1 MRAFLGPTLSAV
13 IVCGALLTGAAAE
26 PEWKSFPAQQEF
38 LRRKLSSSAEYR
50 NAVDAW
56 RRARREVADAVL
68 AACRSVPAV
77 REAWSRLLHSCSR
90 LAAQPENPE
99 RNSAVVA
106 ASRELRR
113 ALVAVPGVAK
123 AERNVAAA
131 AGKSAEL
138 IRRAGGKGTFP
149 PGNGLF
155 DGAFDALGETPV
167 LPEEARAGFLQ
178 WMERKVLAE
187 HPDSNPRLLRQLL
200 TFRRTPMEAV
210 RGAAP
215 DGEEPL
221 AEPVDELFR
230 ILALAGKKLI
240 PPGAAAAMIEEL
252 SPELGSFTRTVASG
266 IGSALPASPWRLPD
280 SAGFR
285 WDLMRLY
292 RDGVMTPE
300 DGRWFLQWLEEG
312 LTAADFAAL
321 TAVPGLNQDPWLAA
335 MIAGR
340 AALNRAVAAASR
352 PLSGSGEKRKAQ
364 QEAHRKQAA
373 EIARTAQREFERAF
387 SLVPERTEPLPELI
401 RAGAFTRSGPA
412 ERAALF
418 RAQMRGGSG
427 EYDAFRQLAE
437 SLLSP
442 PGEAALRLVAELACA
457 ALDSGRIDTA
467 VPVYGFELLAL
478 SGGRRWDY
486 RWQKSYLQPGV
497 AGSGDRLF
505 DWFEAAKLS
514 KRERNLLLA
523 NRMLFEMATLRYDRA
538 LKTRKRIPL
547 QDAELAALLE
557 SAPPGGPEQ
566 NYFPRMTVLQSPVGL
581 LKLFTGKDGKTLC
594 ELEREFLTG
603 NRKAP
608 EKLAAW
614 LRARSLPPEERD
626 LLIDLYGRWRLPRGV
641 RAYTDGTGKADAF
654 RVALRCGQSDLMA
667 EMVRMGYR
675 YDRFS
680 AWPGESAWLIARN
693 GRDPALFDVLKKAG
707 DPLNRP
713 DPAEGKTPLHM
724 ACVRSDGGM
733 IAKLLAL
740 GVPRDRPDYRGR
752 TPLAQA
758 AASGN
763 AAAVEQLLKAGAD
776 CNRPARGGVTPLM
789 AAIRSRSPRRVW
801 EPLLQRTARI
811 DARDRFGRT
820 ALHYAAEYSEDPELV
835 KALLARGASR
845 ELRDRRERIPAEI
858 AAEQGRQKIAALLR
872 P

>member
-1 MRAFLGPTLSAV
+1 MRAFLGAALSAV
-13 IVCGALLTGAAAE
+13 MICGALLTGAAAE
-26 PEWKSFPAQQEF
+26 PEWKNFPAQQEF
-38 LRRKLSSSAEYR
+38 LRRKLSSSTEYR

-68 AACRSVPAV
+68 AACRSVPEV
-77 REAWSRLLHSCSR
+77 REAWSRLLLGCSR

-99 RNSAVVA
+99 RNSAVIA

-113 ALVAVPGVAK
+113 ALAAVPGVAG

-167 LPEEARAGFLQ
+167 LPEEARAGFLR
-178 WMERKVLAE
+178 WMERKVLEE
-187 HPDSNPRLLRQLL
+187 HPDSNPRLLRRLL

-210 RGAAP
+210 HGEAP

-230 ILALAGKKLI
+230 ILTLAGKKQI

-252 SPELGSFTRTVASG
+252 SPELGPFTRTVASG
-266 IGSALPASPWRLPD
+266 IGSALPASPWRYPD
-280 SAGFR
+280 TAGFR

-292 RDGVMTPE
+292 RDGVMAPE
-300 DGRWFLQWLEEG
+300 DGGWFLQWLEEG
-312 LTAADFAAL
+312 LASADFAAL
-321 TAVPGLNQDPWLAA
+321 ADVPGLNRDPWLAA
-335 MIAGR
+335 MVAGR
-340 AALNRAVAAASR
+340 VALDRAAAAASR
-352 PLSGSGEKRKAQ
+352 PLSGSGAKRKAQ
-364 QEAHRKQAA
+364 LEERRKQAA
-373 EIARTAQREFERAF
+373 EIARAAQREFERAF
-387 SLVPERTEPLPELI
+387 CQVPERTEPLPELI
-401 RAGAFTRSGPA
+401 RAGAFTQSSPA

-442 PGEAALRLVAELACA
+442 PNEAALRLVAELACA

-478 SGGRRWDY
+478 PGARRWDY
-486 RWQKSYLQPGV
+486 CWQKSYLQPGV
-497 AGSGDRLF
+497 AVSGDRLF
-505 DWFEAAKLS
+505 DCFEAAKLS

-547 QDAELAALLE
+547 QDAELAALLD
-557 SAPPGGPEQ
+557 SPGVPEQ
-566 NYFPRMTVLQSPVGL
+566 KHFPRMTVLQNPVGL
-581 LKLFTGKDGKTLC
+581 LKLFTGKEGKTLC
-594 ELEREFLTG
+594 GLEREFLKG

-641 RAYTDGTGKADAF
+641 HAYTGGTGKSDAF
-654 RVALRCGQSDLMA
+654 RVALRCGRSDLMA

-724 ACVRSDGGM
+724 ACVRSDSAM

-740 GVPRDRPDYRGR
+740 GVPRDRPDHRGR

-763 AAAVEQLLKAGAD
+763 AAAVEQLLKAGVD

-789 AAIRSRSPRRVW
+789 VAIRSRCPRRIW

-811 DARDRFGRT
+811 DGRDRFGRT

-845 ELRDRRERIPAEI
+845 ELRDRRDRIPAEL